1 LWSPCSGQS
10 RRVALVL
17 SFASRVGLVL
27 PDTAQDSKI
36 DDHLGLM
43 GVLAQ
48 GDEYGGNV
56 VSFLKIFLLCILTC
70 GVGIIHAKRFLLH
83 ISGNSE
89 TNGGFK
95 RLYAF

>member
-1 LWSPCSGQS
+1 VSPWSGQS

-36 DDHLGLM
+36 DDHRGLM

-48 GDEYGGNV
+48 CDEYGGNV
-56 VSFLKIFLLCILTC
+56 VSFLKNFSAVPTHLRRNCSKSHT
-70 GVGIIHAKRFLLH
+70 LH
-83 ISGNSE
+83 PS
-89 TNGGFK
+89 
-95 RLYAF
+95 RLGER